1 MPAPETIRILLV
13 DDHAMVRE
21 SVAHVLH
28 EDAGFEVSHCGSV
41 AEALQIL
48 QITQIDLLLVDYDL
62 GSDCASDL
70 LAQLGG
76 TGFTGPTVILT
87 AHVNVPTAKQLV
99 RAGVSGILLKSG
111 SMSVLGAQLVNIR
124 DGHPRFDIDP
134 EPVLEC
140 NTPSSE
146 RDALTAREKITLD
159 EIVNGLTNKEIAI
172 KHDLS
177 ESSVKAHIQRLFL
190 KTGVRTRSHLVR
202 LALEKSLH
210 PVYSSSAGNP
220 LDDCRGGGRGFETR
234 RPHR

>member
-1 MPAPETIRILLV
+1 MRAPETIRILLV

-28 EDAGFEVSHCGSV
+28 ENAGFEVSHCGSV

-111 SMSVLGAQLVNIR
+111 SMSALGAQLVNIR
-124 DGHPRFDIDP
+124 DGHTRFDIDP
-134 EPVLEC
+134 EPVLDG
-140 NTPSSE
+140 NRPSSG
-146 RDALTAREKITLD
+146 RDALTAREKITLH

-202 LALEKSLH
+202 LALEKSLD

-220 LDDCRGGGRGFETR
+220 VG
-234 RPHR
+234 